1 MNDVH
6 IHIHTHTH
14 TYTHTYTYI
23 YTFKD
28 RRNVRYEEKASYPL
42 KRRIYRDDSFES
54 SPISLFENVHGTEI
68 FSWDEEGGR
77 KAGVKRR

>member
-1 MNDVH
+1 M
-6 IHIHTHTH
+6 
-14 TYTHTYTYI
+14 
-23 YTFKD
+23 
-28 RRNVRYEEKASYPL
+28 RYEEKASYPL